1 MTRTLPGSAS
11 LLALRSALALS
22 LLLLAPH
29 LAGQEA
35 RRPNVLFLFAD
46 DQRPDALGVTG
57 NPHVRTPHV
66 DALADRGFR
75 FSQAYC
81 MGSRHGAV
89 CAPSRAMMMSGR
101 TLHRV
106 KDSLEG
112 APTWPERFGASGYV
126 TFGTGKWHN
135 GQDSYRRSFQ
145 SGRAV
150 FFGGMSDHFAVPV
163 RDWDGQEMTP
173 VRREE
178 RHSSEVFADAAVGF
192 LDAYAASGDER
203 PFACYVAFTAP
214 HDPRDAPT
222 DFLDR
227 WRASPPPLPPNFR
240 GQHGFNIAPDVM
252 RIRDESLSGWPR
264 DPITIQ
270 TQLAEYY
277 ALIEHLDGQVG
288 RILDRLDAL
297 GLADDTIVVYAA
309 DHGLALGSHGLLGKQ
324 SLYEHS
330 MGTPVLLAGPGVPRG
345 RSDALVYLFDL
356 FPTLCGLAGG
366 VDVPDGVEGIDLG
379 PVLRGEQPRVR
390 NSLFTLYRDSQRA
403 VRDDRFKLIRL
414 TRTGKTM
421 LFDLD
426 RDPHELHDLA
436 GDPSSAPRIADLLEE
451 MRRWQEAVGD
461 SQPLTPAD
469 PLPLRIDLSGS
480 ERKPDGH
487 QPAWIRERYFGEVRG
502 G

>member
-1 MTRTLPGSAS
+1 MI
-11 LLALRSALALS
+11 ALRLVFTACLFALPS
-22 LLLLAPH
+22 LAPH

-57 NPHVRTPHV
+57 NRHVRTPHV

-75 FSQAYC
+75 FTHAYC

-106 KDSLEG
+106 KDSIEG

-126 TFGTGKWHN
+126 TFGTGKWHS
-135 GQDSYRRSFQ
+135 GEASYKRSFQ
-145 SGRAV
+145 SGEAV

-163 RDWDGQEMTP
+163 RDWDGEALTP

-178 RHSSEVFADAAVGF
+178 RHSSELFADAAIGF
-192 LDAYAASGDER
+192 LDEYAAGDESR

-222 DFLDR
+222 EYLER
-227 WRASPPPLPPNFR
+227 WRAAPPPLPPNFR

-252 RIRDESLSGWPR
+252 RIRDESLAGWPR
-264 DPITIQ
+264 DPETIR

-277 ALIEHLDGQVG
+277 ALIEHLDVQVG
-288 RILDRLDAL
+288 RILGRLAEL
-297 GLADDTIVVYAA
+297 GLAEDTVVVYAA

-356 FPTLCGLAGG
+356 FPTLCGLGG
-366 VDVPDGVEGIDLG
+366 VEVPEGVEGLDLG
-379 PVLRGEQPRVR
+379 PVMRGEVTGVR
-390 NSLFTLYRDSQRA
+390 DSLFTLYRDSQRA
-403 VRDDRFKLIRL
+403 VRDERYKLIRL

-421 LFDLD
+421 LFDLAT
-426 RDPHELHDLA
+426 DPHELTDLA
-436 GDPSSAPRIADLLEE
+436 DLPSSATRLAAMLEL
-451 MRRWQEAVGD
+451 MRRWQGETGD
-461 SQPLTPAD
+461 AQALTPAE

-480 ERKPDGH
+480 PRKPDRH
-487 QPAWIRERYFGEVRG
+487 QPAWIRARYFGEAG
-502 G
+502 DG